1 MCNDDELGRRRRA
14 GRARHRRA
22 GLAAAAA
29 PRLRRAG
36 QGPVRPAH
44 QPAPR
49 RGEASA
55 ITAAELLHHF
65 AGEVPWAHLDI
76 AGTAWDVPRP
86 YFDKGATGFGVR
98 LLVEVARR

>member
-1 MCNDDELGRRRRA
+1 MGRPRRA
-14 GRARHRRA
+14 AGRDTGELVWRLPLHPDYAEMVKGRYA
-22 GLAAAAA
+22 QLTNLAA
-29 PRLRRAG
+29 
-36 QGPVRPAH
+36 
-44 QPAPR
+44 R

-65 AGEVPWAHLDI
+65 AGDVPWAHVDI

-86 YFDKGATGFGVR
+86 YFDKQATGFGVR